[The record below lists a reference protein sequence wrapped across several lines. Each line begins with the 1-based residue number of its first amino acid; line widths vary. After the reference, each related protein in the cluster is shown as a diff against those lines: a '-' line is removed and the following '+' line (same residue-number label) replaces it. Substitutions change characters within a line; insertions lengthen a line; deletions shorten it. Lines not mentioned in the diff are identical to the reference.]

1 MFYIPYVKMC
11 DRFGKNPAAWA
22 LSGNQ
27 QETYILLFLAEFG
40 YEFEAIYNQLVSS
53 GSVDV
58 TAVKNKFNLSAQE
71 LRLLEQFVAQYCTE
85 SADGETALSSNR
97 LKENDAMRGQVKF
110 SEAIDEMQELMR
122 ERAGRAEEAALMID
136 INKMDAIRKT
146 FLQLKSL
153 LVSES

>member
-1 MFYIPYVKMC
+1 MC